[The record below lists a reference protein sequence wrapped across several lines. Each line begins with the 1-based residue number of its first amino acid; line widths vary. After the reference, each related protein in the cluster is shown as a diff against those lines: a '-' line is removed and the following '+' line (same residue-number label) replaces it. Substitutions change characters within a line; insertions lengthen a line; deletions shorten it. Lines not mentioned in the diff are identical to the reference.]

1 MSHPFACPSVRK
13 SVSDEE
19 WQARVELAA
28 LYRTIARMELTDLT
42 ANHITLKV
50 PGTEDQ
56 FLLNPLGLYYEEVT
70 ASSLMKID
78 ASGNILVQPEHGLGI
93 NYTGFV
99 IHGAIHEARPEI
111 QCAIHVHSRAGVA
124 VSAMQCGLLKLN
136 QTSLLVHDLVG
147 YHDYEG
153 PALNL
158 DERKR
163 LTANIGTDKYCLI
176 MRNHGLLA
184 CGRTIAEAFFYL
196 HSLESACRIQVDVL
210 ASGAQITQIAESALE
225 TSEEAMVKFRKM
237 EVFGKLDWAAEIRKL
252 DRMDSS
258 FRE

>member
-1 MSHPFACPSVRK
+1 MG
-13 SVSDEE
+13 
-19 WQARVELAA
+19 
-28 LYRTIARMELTDLT
+28 LTDLT

-78 ASGNILVQPEHGLGI
+78 AAGKILVQPEHGLGI

-124 VSAMQCGLLKLN
+124 VSAMECGLLKLN
-136 QTSLLVHDLVG
+136 QTALLVHDLVG

-153 PALNL
+153 VALNL

-163 LTANIGTDKYCLI
+163 LKANIDTDKYCLI

-184 CGRTIAEAFFYL
+184 CGRTVAEAFFLL
-196 HSLESACRIQVDVL
+196 HNLEAACRIQVDVL
-210 ASGAQITQIAESALE
+210 TSGADITPIPEPALKAV
-225 TSEEAMVKFRKM
+225 EEAMAKFRKTDL
-237 EVFGKLDWAAEIRKL
+237 VGKLDWAAELRKL